1 MDVKFRGRR
10 MITACTNCGHR
21 QIGYS
26 KSVTVTID
34 GDRCDNCGG
43 PLEMERWLD
52 EEVRVGTMLCSDCE
66 KLNIAMQLVKALSWR
81 DSKVR
86 FESILGYDIGT
97 GTILVDEAGLLK
109 LIQMV
114 NPTQKDRRIKLV

>member
-1 MDVKFRGRR
+1 MDVKSRGRR
-10 MITACTNCGHR
+10 MIVTCVNCGHE

-26 KSVTVTID
+26 KID

-52 EEVRVGTMLCSDCE
+52 KEVKAGTMLYSECE

-81 DSKVR
+81 DSRVR
-86 FESILGYDIGT
+86 SESILRYDMGT
-97 GTILVDEAGLLK
+97 GTILVDEVGLLK
-109 LIQMV
+109 LIQLV
-114 NPTQKDRRIKLV
+114 NPAQKDRKIRLV

>member
-10 MITACTNCGHR
+10 MVVTCIDCGHE

-26 KSVTVTID
+26 KID
-34 GDRCDNCGG
+34 GDRCDKCGG
-43 PLEMERWLD
+43 TLEMERWLD
-52 EEVRVGTMLCSDCE
+52 EEPKTGTMLCSECE
-66 KLNIAMQLVKALSWR
+66 KLNIAMQLFKALSWR

-86 FESILGYDIGT
+86 FESILGFDNET

-109 LIQMV
+109 LIQLV
-114 NPTQKDRRIKLV
+114 TPVQEDRKIKLV

>member
-1 MDVKFRGRR
+1 MDMKFRGRR

-34 GDRCDNCGG
+34 GDKCDNCGG

-52 EEVRVGTMLCSDCE
+52 EEVKTGIMPCSECE
-66 KLNIAMQLVKALSWR
+66 KLNIAMQLVKAFTWR
-81 DSKVR
+81 DSR
-86 FESILGYDIGT
+86 PSFESILRFEKEAGI
-97 GTILVDEAGLLK
+97 ILVDEVGLLR
-109 LIQMV
+109 LIQLV
-114 NPTQKDRRIKLV
+114 NPAQKDRRIKLV